1 MSQQLQLMSI
11 RQYGMQTRV
20 WFTKAYKGSGH
31 SQMKQDN
38 SQHFIAFSCQ
48 VTLPTAMLTFVS
60 HMMSNFME
68 EYFEMVVQVNLT
80 AMLVIATL

>member
-1 MSQQLQLMSI
+1 MI
-11 RQYGMQTRV
+11 
-20 WFTKAYKGSGH
+20 
-31 SQMKQDN
+31 
-38 SQHFIAFSCQ
+38 QHFIAFYWQ